1 MLKQFRFRSFGWVW
15 RLGFEHIYIYICVY
29 ACVYG
34 RRSKSGKDNRW
45 CAVDTWF
52 RMSGDGVRARRVE
65 DVVAYVG

>member
-1 MLKQFRFRSFGWVW
+1 MA
-15 RLGFEHIYIYICVY
+15 LGIRTYIYICVY

>member
-15 RLGFEHIYIYICVY
+15 RLGFEHIYICVY